1 MVVIDVDAPVE
12 TIVVWWAVV
21 VAAALADVAA
31 AMGCVC
37 AAVNN
42 ISMGAGPVAVAKV
55 LESEQCGLTSLNL
68 RCEVDSYRI
77 KIEFG

>member
-42 ISMGAGPVAVAKV
+42 ILGAGPVALAQV

>member
-31 AMGCVC
+31 AMGRVC

-42 ISMGAGPVAVAKV
+42 ILGAGPVAVAKV
-55 LESEQCGLTSLNL
+55 LES
-68 RCEVDSYRI
+68 
-77 KIEFG
+77 